1 MATWPWPE
9 QDRQGG
15 VVVADARGEGR
26 RLMQWV
32 EAAEGNTSEARG
44 DRGEAL
50 PGAGSGRALAVL
62 EEERGDR
69 SG

>member
-1 MATWPWPE
+1 M
-9 QDRQGG
+9 QGG
-15 VVVADARGEGR
+15 AVVADARGEGR

-50 PGAGSGRALAVL
+50 PGAGSGRALAAL